1 MQQSITEHIFN
12 YAHADLIM
20 CLNKSV
26 MMWQSNDW
34 QQARL
39 QYKNV
44 KIQTY
49 LIALLCII
57 FDIMISYQK
66 LEDFISMIRF

>member
-1 MQQSITEHIFN
+1 
-12 YAHADLIM
+12 M